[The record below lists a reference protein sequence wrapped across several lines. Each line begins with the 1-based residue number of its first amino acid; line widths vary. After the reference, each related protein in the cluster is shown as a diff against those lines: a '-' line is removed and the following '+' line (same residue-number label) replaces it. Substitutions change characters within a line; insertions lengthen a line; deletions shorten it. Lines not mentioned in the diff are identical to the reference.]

1 MRRLIVALT
10 LVAATML
17 APSFIVHAQTFI
29 VHAQTATTTTTT
41 VATAD
46 DGQVAQTKSVIPKP
60 NSGSAPQQAG
70 DRGGALQIGLFG
82 VLVLALAF
90 IGAVIIRST
99 MRNSRVRDAA
109 LQKGSSPRDP

>member
-17 APSFIVHAQTFI
+17 APSFSVHAQTE
-29 VHAQTATTTTTT
+29 TTTTT
-41 VATAD
+41 VNMTD
-46 DGQVAQTKSVIPKP
+46 DSQAGQTKSVIPKP

-99 MRNSRVRDAA
+99 MRNSRIRDAG

>member
-17 APSFIVHAQTFI
+17 APSFR
-29 VHAQTATTTTTT
+29 VHAQTATTTTTVVMT
-41 VATAD
+41 D
-46 DGQVAQTKSVIPKP
+46 DGQASQTKSVIPKP

-99 MRNSRVRDAA
+99 MRNSRIRDAG
-109 LQKGSSPRDP
+109 LQKGSGPRNP

>member
-17 APSFIVHAQTFI
+17 APSFSA
-29 VHAQTATTTTTT
+29 HAQTATTTTT
-41 VATAD
+41 VAMTD
-46 DGQVAQTKSVIPKP
+46 DSQVGQTKSVIPKP
-60 NSGSAPQQAG
+60 NSGSAPKQAG
-70 DRGGALQIGLFG
+70 DRGGALQLGLFG

-99 MRNSRVRDAA
+99 MRNSRIRDAG
-109 LQKGSSPRDP
+109 LQKGSGPRDP

>member
-10 LVAATML
+10 LAVATL
-17 APSFIVHAQTFI
+17 LTPSFSA
-29 VHAQTATTTTTT
+29 HAQTATTTTI
-41 VATAD
+41 VVIAD
-46 DGQVAQTKSVIPKP
+46 DSQAGQTKSVIPRP

-70 DRGGALQIGLFG
+70 DRGGALQLALFG

-99 MRNSRVRDAA
+99 MRNSRVRDAG
-109 LQKGSSPRDP
+109 LQKGSGPRNP

>member
-1 MRRLIVALT
+1 MRRLIVVLT

-17 APSFIVHAQTFI
+17 APSFRVQ
-29 VHAQTATTTTTT
+29 AQTATTTTTT
-41 VATAD
+41 TVAMAD
-46 DGQVAQTKSVIPKP
+46 DGQASQTKSVIPKP

-99 MRNSRVRDAA
+99 MRNSRIRDAG
-109 LQKGSSPRDP
+109 LQKGSGPRNP

>member
-17 APSFIVHAQTFI
+17 APSLTVHAQ
-29 VHAQTATTTTTT
+29 TTTT
-41 VATAD
+41 VAMTD
-46 DGQVAQTKSVIPKP
+46 DGQAGQTKSVIPKP
-60 NSGSAPQQAG
+60 NSGSAPEQAG
-70 DRGGALQIGLFG
+70 DRGGALQLGLFG

-99 MRNSRVRDAA
+99 MRNSRIRDAG
-109 LQKGSSPRDP
+109 LQKGSGPRDP

>member
-1 MRRLIVALT
+1 MGRLIVSLA

-17 APSFIVHAQTFI
+17 APSFSA
-29 VHAQTATTTTTT
+29 HAQTATTTTTT
-41 VATAD
+41 TTTTVAMSD
-46 DGQVAQTKSVIPKP
+46 DGQASQTKSVIPKP

-99 MRNSRVRDAA
+99 MRNSRIRDAG
-109 LQKGSSPRDP
+109 LQKGSSPRNP

>member
-17 APSFIVHAQTFI
+17 APSFS
-29 VHAQTATTTTTT
+29 VHAQTATTTTT
-41 VATAD
+41 VAMTD
-46 DGQVAQTKSVIPKP
+46 DSQAGQTKSVIPKP
-60 NSGSAPQQAG
+60 NSGSAPKQAG

-99 MRNSRVRDAA
+99 MRNSRIRDAG

>member
-17 APSFIVHAQTFI
+17 APSFRVDAQT
-29 VHAQTATTTTTT
+29 VTTTTT
-41 VATAD
+41 VAMTD
-46 DGQVAQTKSVIPKP
+46 DGQAGQTKSVIPKP

-90 IGAVIIRST
+90 IGAVVIRST
-99 MRNSRVRDAA
+99 MRNSRIRDAG
-109 LQKGSSPRDP
+109 LQKGSSPRNP